1 MASVL
6 PDTPLFLH
14 MYVRKEALLSSQIE
28 GTQSSLSDFFALEDG
43 ADLSVS
49 IDDVRGVSNY
59 VAAMDLG
66 LQKIKDDFPLSL
78 GL

>member
-1 MASVL
+1 M
-6 PDTPLFLH
+6 
-14 MYVRKEALLSSQIE
+14 
-28 GTQSSLSDFFALEDG
+28 SDLFALEDG